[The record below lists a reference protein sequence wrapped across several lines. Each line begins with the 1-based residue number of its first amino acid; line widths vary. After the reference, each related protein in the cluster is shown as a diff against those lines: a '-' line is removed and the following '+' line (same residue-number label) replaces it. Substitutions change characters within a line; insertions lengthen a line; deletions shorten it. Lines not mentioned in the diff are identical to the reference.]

1 MTELD
6 LADSMWNCTE
16 TWNMFLQLDL
26 QTHPAHLETVTADE
40 AWTKWTW
47 TGRSHVDLLSL
58 WTEAN
63 NKLRHSELTTSLPKV
78 FAYISSGIVIATF
91 LCLFLMSMWLLIRG
105 LPKKAPRHSS
115 VNEGC
120 PTSWILFL
128 CLTYT
133 FIWFTT
139 DQYVPS
145 LPQMGRDLSGSQSIM
160 SATVQ
165 LNVVIKAITGLFT
178 ASLSDRIGRR
188 PALVTGLFL
197 LAFASFCCGCAA
209 SIEWFVAAR
218 ILQAVGE
225 SVEPVVIAACRDYF
239 PNNNDRLAMIA
250 ALLVLAMTG
259 MVFAPV
265 FGGFLA
271 QYFSWRCSF
280 FVLAIIWMSLA
291 LYAYATMVESC
302 PDDAVGEHSYSEA
315 LSQILAPGPVCLL
328 LTSACIAS
336 CWLVFSSNI
345 AFVAQE
351 TYGQTTMGTSFIML
365 TWAAFCV
372 MGLLFMK
379 WLQGTRELSAQ
390 QSATVQI
397 LFVTSVAI
405 VSLVLTA
412 SFSQKFWAYLLASF
426 LQAFV
431 QSSTLVPVSVLYYEP
446 LANCAGVAASI
457 EILFKSLPPCIYCM
471 ICTEA
476 LIHDGIKIYMNLQSG
491 TCIGASLSFLGYLVM
506 SRRTAAAES
515 AEKSQEALP
524 NQYG

>member
-1 MTELD
+1 
-6 LADSMWNCTE
+6 
-16 TWNMFLQLDL
+16 
-26 QTHPAHLETVTADE
+26 
-40 AWTKWTW
+40 
-47 TGRSHVDLLSL
+47 
-58 WTEAN
+58 
-63 NKLRHSELTTSLPKV
+63 
-78 FAYISSGIVIATF
+78 
-91 LCLFLMSMWLLIRG
+91 
-105 LPKKAPRHSS
+105 
-115 VNEGC
+115 
-120 PTSWILFL
+120 
-128 CLTYT
+128 
-133 FIWFTT
+133 
-139 DQYVPS
+139 
-145 LPQMGRDLSGSQSIM
+145 
-160 SATVQ
+160 
-165 LNVVIKAITGLFT
+165 
-178 ASLSDRIGRR
+178 
-188 PALVTGLFL
+188 
-197 LAFASFCCGCAA
+197 
-209 SIEWFVAAR
+209 
-218 ILQAVGE
+218 
-225 SVEPVVIAACRDYF
+225 
-239 PNNNDRLAMIA
+239 
-250 ALLVLAMTG
+250 MTG

-280 FVLAIIWMSLA
+280 FVLSIIWMSLA

-351 TYGQTTMGTSFIML
+351 AYGQTTMGTSFIML

-476 LIHDGIKIYMNLQSG
+476 LIHGGIKIYINLQSG

>member
-1 MTELD
+1 M
-6 LADSMWNCTE
+6 
-16 TWNMFLQLDL
+16 
-26 QTHPAHLETVTADE
+26 
-40 AWTKWTW
+40 
-47 TGRSHVDLLSL
+47 
-58 WTEAN
+58 
-63 NKLRHSELTTSLPKV
+63 
-78 FAYISSGIVIATF
+78 
-91 LCLFLMSMWLLIRG
+91 
-105 LPKKAPRHSS
+105 
-115 VNEGC
+115 
-120 PTSWILFL
+120 
-128 CLTYT
+128 
-133 FIWFTT
+133 
-139 DQYVPS
+139 
-145 LPQMGRDLSGSQSIM
+145 
-160 SATVQ
+160 
-165 LNVVIKAITGLFT
+165 VV
-178 ASLSDRIGRR
+178 
-188 PALVTGLFL
+188 
-197 LAFASFCCGCAA
+197 
-209 SIEWFVAAR
+209 
-218 ILQAVGE
+218 
-225 SVEPVVIAACRDYF
+225 
-239 PNNNDRLAMIA
+239 
-250 ALLVLAMTG
+250 
-259 MVFAPV
+259 APV

-345 AFVAQE
+345 GFVAQE
-351 TYGQTTMGTSFIML
+351 TYGQTTIGTSFIML

-412 SFSQKFWAYLLASF
+412 FSHDFWAYLLASF

-457 EILFKSLPPCIYCM
+457 EILFKSLPPCMYSM

-476 LIHDGIKIYMNLQSG
+476 LIRDGIKTYMNLQSG
-491 TCIGASLSFLGYLVM
+491 TCIAASLSFLGYVVI

-515 AEKSQEALP
+515 AEKSHEALQT
-524 NQYG
+524 QYG